1 MKILSRLKPVP
12 RYYTFDSGKQYCEL
26 CFNSKKYPF
35 LKEALE
41 KEGYTDRLDK
51 ESHFGC
57 DTSIDDV
64 EFEYD
69 VTGLGLESASLN
81 FTDFLIDGKSF
92 KKLLKPADYK
102 KILLEAEPLEWEM
115 DDPETLGFVGTV
127 ILE

>member
-1 MKILSRLKPVP
+1 MKILSRLKPVLI
-12 RYYTFDSGKQYCEL
+12 YHTFDSGKQYCTL

-41 KEGYTDRLDK
+41 KEGYTDRLEK
-51 ESHFGC
+51 ESYFG

-69 VTGLGLESASLN
+69 VTGRSLESASLN
-81 FTDFLIDGKSF
+81 FNDFLIDGKSF
-92 KKLLKPADYK
+92 KKFLKPNEYK
-102 KILLEAEPLEWEM
+102 KILLDAVPLEWEM